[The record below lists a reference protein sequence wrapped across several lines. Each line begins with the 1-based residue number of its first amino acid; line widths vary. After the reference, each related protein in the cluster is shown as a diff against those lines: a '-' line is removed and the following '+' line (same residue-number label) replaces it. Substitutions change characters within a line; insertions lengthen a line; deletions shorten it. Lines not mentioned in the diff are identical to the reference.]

1 MKTLLV
7 KTPTQTSAIAISQS
21 RAVKMLVDADAQ
33 YQLIDKQNRPIQKPK
48 TKRVGDD
55 LWVFDEVGEAVELVL
70 EKYYNV
76 HPVAYPANDL
86 EYLADMSNPFSPTDI
101 KLAVPTVSEMADVV
115 STPWYATAGT
125 KLAMIGGAAAL
136 VVGIAKSD
144 DGHLPNA
151 DLAPI
156 SPKPLTTAV
165 TIHDVGTITQ
175 KSWMKI
181 LFYLVH
187 LRFQIRTLPSKLP

>member
-21 RAVKMLVDADAQ
+21 RTVKMLVDADAQ

-86 EYLADMSNPFSPTDI
+86 EYLADMSNPFGRQLWWWASP
-101 KLAVPTVSEMADVV
+101 SQM
-115 STPWYATAGT
+115 
-125 KLAMIGGAAAL
+125 M
-136 VVGIAKSD
+136 GIYQMLTL
-144 DGHLPNA
+144 HLSLLN
-151 DLAPI
+151 L
-156 SPKPLTTAV
+156 
-165 TIHDVGTITQ
+165 
-175 KSWMKI
+175 
-181 LFYLVH
+181 
-187 LRFQIRTLPSKLP
+187 

>member
-21 RAVKMLVDADAQ
+21 RTVKMLVDADAQ

-76 HPVAYPANDL
+76 HL
-86 EYLADMSNPFSPTDI
+86 SL
-101 KLAVPTVSEMADVV
+101 
-115 STPWYATAGT
+115 
-125 KLAMIGGAAAL
+125 
-136 VVGIAKSD
+136 
-144 DGHLPNA
+144 
-151 DLAPI
+151 
-156 SPKPLTTAV
+156 
-165 TIHDVGTITQ
+165 IHI
-175 KSWMKI
+175 
-181 LFYLVH
+181 
-187 LRFQIRTLPSKLP
+187 